1 MSLFLSIDLFYGLVV
16 IAMSFISL
24 ISSEYL

>member
-24 ISSEYL
+24 IFSEYL